1 MKNFFETLK
10 NIFSIKELRERI
22 LYTLLLLAIF
32 RLGSYIILPG
42 VNPDVLSQSTGN
54 ASGLLGLINSF
65 TGGAFNK
72 GALFALGVMPY
83 ISASIIVQLLGFA
96 VPYFQRLQS
105 KEGESGRKKLS
116 QITRLLTIVI
126 CVVQSIGYI
135 TFINSQ
141 EAVDFSLISQPIFT
155 VSAIFILTAGTM
167 FAMWMGEKIT
177 DAGIGNGISLLI
189 MVGIIASLP
198 ASLFGEYEIRF
209 SGGNGG
215 ILAFIIELIVFFG
228 IIVLCV
234 LLIQAVRNIPVS
246 FAKRMV
252 GRSTT
257 SLADKNIN
265 DTIPVKVIAAGVMP
279 IIFAQAIM
287 FLPSAIASWLNGGAP
302 STGFMAKFSDI
313 KSLPYNLLFF
323 ILIVLFT
330 YIYTA
335 LIVNPKQYS
344 DYLKSNNAFIPGIQ
358 PGQNTEEYIDN
369 VVSRITLPGAIFLG
383 LISILPAF
391 AIASGINTSFAL
403 FFGGTSILILVGV
416 VLDTL
421 RQVETY
427 LVKSKYDG
435 LIKSG
440 KIGGKKSNFAT
451 IGSSV

>member
-1 MKNFFETLK
+1 
-10 NIFSIKELRERI
+10 
-22 LYTLLLLAIF
+22 
-32 RLGSYIILPG
+32 
-42 VNPDVLSQSTGN
+42 
-54 ASGLLGLINSF
+54 
-65 TGGAFNK
+65 
-72 GALFALGVMPY
+72 
-83 ISASIIVQLLGFA
+83 
-96 VPYFQRLQS
+96 
-105 KEGESGRKKLS
+105 
-116 QITRLLTIVI
+116 
-126 CVVQSIGYI
+126 
-135 TFINSQ
+135 
-141 EAVDFSLISQPIFT
+141 
-155 VSAIFILTAGTM
+155 
-167 FAMWMGEKIT
+167 
-177 DAGIGNGISLLI
+177 
-189 MVGIIASLP
+189 
-198 ASLFGEYEIRF
+198 
-209 SGGNGG
+209 
-215 ILAFIIELIVFFG
+215 
-228 IIVLCV
+228 
-234 LLIQAVRNIPVS
+234 
-246 FAKRMV
+246 MV